1 MSIRRPGRPERRDGV
16 LSNLPFFR
24 ARKGKAKPTKPLTG
38 SGVPPLT
45 RWERFGAVLTSLL
58 AVAVGALGFYASFDA
73 VSLKAESWGFEDP
86 WVLPVSIDSAIPVF
100 TAANLYL
107 IRMDMALAWVRFV
120 PWALSLIACALNVSA
135 GNSLWAKVAHGAI
148 SLLWVGVSEIAAH
161 VYAVRIGAA
170 TGRRRRLDKVRWKR
184 WLLSPWP
191 TVLLWRRMN
200 LWELES
206 YDTVLKLEQER
217 LVYQAKLRGRFGR
230 TWRRKAPVEALLP
243 LRLAR
248 NGIPLAETAP
258 AGLAAAGIDAAEPFA
273 ALPAPAAQN
282 SKPLAPVPAAQAA
295 PRRVTAT
302 APAPSPAPT
311 PASAPAAQSPAP
323 PSTSTPL
330 TEAEVYEMIKDA
342 IQARDA
348 DRFNT
353 GDLTGAA
360 IGRAMGHTAQNGRKV
375 RRRLLSTYY
384 AATSGQTLPDN
395 FTVEDVMSA
404 AQP

>member
-1 MSIRRPGRPERRDGV
+1 MSKQW
-16 LSNLPFFR
+16 FAR
-24 ARKGKAKPTKPLTG
+24 ARKGSKQESPEPLTKPG
-38 SGVPPLT
+38 APPLT
-45 RWERFGAVLTSLL
+45 RWERFGAALTALF

-73 VSLKAESWGFEDP
+73 VSLKAESWGFDDP

-120 PWALSLIACALNVSA
+120 PWALSLITCALNVAA

-184 WLLSPWP
+184 WLLAPWP
-191 TVLLWRRMN
+191 TFTLWRRMN

-206 YDTVLKLEQER
+206 YDTVLNLEQER
-217 LVYQAKLRGRFGR
+217 LVYEAKLRGRFGR
-230 TWRRKAPVEALLP
+230 AWRRKAPVEALLP

-248 NGIPLAETAP
+248 NGIPLAETAE
-258 AGLAAAGIDAAEPFA
+258 AGLAAAGIDTAA
-273 ALPAPAAQN
+273 ALPAPAVPVA
-282 SKPLAPVPAAQAA
+282 KPLAPAPAVQTA

-302 APAPSPAPT
+302 VPAPAPAP
-311 PASAPAAQSPAP
+311 APAAQAPAP
-323 PSTSTPL
+323 TSAPTSTPL
-330 TEAEVYEMIKDA
+330 TEAQVYDMIKDT

-348 DRFNT
+348 DRFST
-353 GDLTGAA
+353 GDLTGSA
-360 IGRAMGHTAQNGRKV
+360 IGRAMGQTAQNGRKV
-375 RRRLLSTYY
+375 RRRLLSTY
-384 AATSGQTLPDN
+384 AANILGLTLPDN
-395 FTVEDVMSA
+395 FTVEDVMTA